1 MTAGAQHYLANG
13 GEREAM
19 ETEIRQARP
28 GDAHFLSSV
37 IHAAGRGHVKRGI
50 WDVILDRAEDECLNF
65 YGLLAVSKIPHLYH
79 YSCFLV
85 AEVNGNPA
93 AALAG
98 CDPQVR
104 GYPALAQAM
113 GDVFRELRWPAPDK
127 VWHERAQRVLCCLPD
142 TVDGAWVV
150 ESVATVPEFRRRGLV
165 DKLLLAVLDQGRDQ
179 GFKRSQINIYIGNTP
194 AQKAYE
200 KHGFR
205 VVDEIRHPSFEEET
219 GSPGM
224 ARLLRDL

>member
-1 MTAGAQHYLANG
+1 M
-13 GEREAM
+13 EA
-19 ETEIRQARP
+19 ELRRARP
-28 GDAHFLSSV
+28 DDARFLSWV
-37 IHAAGRGHVKRGI
+37 LHTAGRGHVQRGI
-50 WDVILDRAEDECLNF
+50 WDVILGRAEPECLEF
-65 YGLLAVSKIPHLYH
+65 YEQLAVTQIPHLYH

-85 AEVNGNPA
+85 TEVNGKRA

-98 CDPQVR
+98 CDPQVC
-104 GYPALAQAM
+104 GYPALARAM
-113 GDVFRELRWPAPDK
+113 TGVFQEMGWSAPDQ

-142 TVDGAWVV
+142 TVEGAWIV

-165 DKLLLAVLDQGRDQ
+165 DKLLLAILDQGRNQ
-179 GFKRSQINIYIGNTP
+179 GFERSQINIYIGNTA

-205 VVDEIRHPSFEEET
+205 MVDEIRHLSFEEET

-224 ARLLRDL
+224 ARLLCNL

>member
-1 MTAGAQHYLANG
+1 M
-13 GEREAM
+13 EA
-19 ETEIRQARP
+19 ELRRARP
-28 GDAHFLSSV
+28 DDAHFLSWV
-37 IHAAGRGHVKRGI
+37 LHTAGRGHVQRGI
-50 WDVILDRAEDECLNF
+50 WDVILDRPEHECIDF
-65 YGLLAVSKIPHLYH
+65 YEQLIVTPILHLYH

-85 AEVNGNPA
+85 AEVNERPA

-98 CDPQVR
+98 CDPQVC
-104 GYPALAQAM
+104 GYPALARAM
-113 GDVFRELRWPAPDK
+113 TGVFQEMGWPTPDQ
-127 VWHERAQRVLCCLPD
+127 VWHEHAQRVLCCLPD
-142 TVDGAWVV
+142 TVDGAWIV

-165 DKLLLAVLDQGRDQ
+165 DKLLLAILDHGRNQ
-179 GFKRSQINIYIGNTP
+179 GFKRSQINIYIGNTA

-205 VVDEIRHPSFEEET
+205 VVDEIRHLSFEEET

>member
-1 MTAGAQHYLANG
+1 
-13 GEREAM
+13 M
-19 ETEIRQARP
+19 ETAIRQARP
-28 GDAHFLSSV
+28 DDAHFLSWV
-37 IHAAGRGHVKRGI
+37 IHTAGRGHVQRGI
-50 WDVILDRAEDECLNF
+50 WDVILGRPERECLDF
-65 YGLLAVSKIPHLYH
+65 FKLLAVSTIPHLYH

-85 AEVNGNPA
+85 AEANGKPT

-98 CDPQVR
+98 CDPEVC
-104 GYPALAQAM
+104 GYPALAQALTQ
-113 GDVFRELRWPAPDK
+113 VFGELGWPAPDAA
-127 VWHERAQRVLCCLPD
+127 WHERSQRVLCCLPD
-142 TVDGAWVV
+142 TVDGAWTV
-150 ESVATVPEFRRRGLV
+150 ESVATAPEFRRRGLV
-165 DKLLLAVLDQGRDQ
+165 DKLLVTILDQGRDR

-205 VVDEIRHPSFEEET
+205 IIDEKRHPSFEEET

>member
-1 MTAGAQHYLANG
+1 
-13 GEREAM
+13 
-19 ETEIRQARP
+19 
-28 GDAHFLSSV
+28 
-37 IHAAGRGHVKRGI
+37 
-50 WDVILDRAEDECLNF
+50 LDRPEHECLDF
-65 YGLLAVSKIPHLYH
+65 YEQLIVTPILHLYH

-85 AEVNGNPA
+85 AEVTGTEA

-98 CDPQVR
+98 CDPQVC
-104 GYPALAQAM
+104 GYPALARAMTGVFQEMGWPVPDQA
-113 GDVFRELRWPAPDK
+113 
-127 VWHERAQRVLCCLPD
+127 WHERAQRVLCCLPG
-142 TVDGAWVV
+142 TVDGAWIV

-165 DKLLLAVLDQGRDQ
+165 YKLLLAILDQGRNQ
-179 GFKRSQINIYIGNTP
+179 GFKRSQINIYIGNTA

-205 VVDEIRHPSFEEET
+205 IVDEIRHPSFEEET